1 MRKVDDSVTTLVIGA
16 SAAGLATAACL
27 RRAGQD
33 TTILEAE
40 STVAPVWRRHYDRLH
55 LHTPRS
61 SSGLPGLAMPASW
74 PRYPSRDQVVEYLEQ
89 YQRRH
94 RLEPHFGRRV
104 VEVVRTDPGWSVRT
118 ADRSF
123 RARNVVVATGFAR
136 RPVRPTWPGLAG
148 FRGRV
153 LHSSGFGSGAD
164 FRGRKVLVVGFG
176 NSACEQAIDLVEQGA
191 QVRQSVR
198 SGVNVLPRDVGGLVP
213 VVTLGRYLRAF
224 PSRVGDALAW
234 PAVRLSVGDIRRLG
248 LPKSELGPI
257 TQVIRRNQS
266 PVLDIGT
273 IALLRAGRLSVT
285 GPIDH
290 FTADSVVF
298 ADGSEWDPDAVVLGT
313 GYRPALEEFLADWRA
328 VCTPAGLV
336 QSSGRP
342 TALPGLFFCGQYV
355 SPAGMLREIGLEAR
369 RIAAHLAG

>member
-1 MRKVDDSVTTLVIGA
+1 MDRTVTTLVIGA

-27 RRAGQD
+27 RQLGQD
-33 TTILEAE
+33 TVILEAE
-40 STVAPVWRRHYDRLH
+40 PTVAPVWRRHYDRLH
-55 LHTPRS
+55 LHTPGAS
-61 SSGLPGLAMPASW
+61 SALPGLAMPPSW
-74 PRYPSRDQVVEYLEQ
+74 PRYPSRDQVVQYLEH

-94 RLEPHFGRRV
+94 RLEPVFGRRV
-104 VEVVRTDPGWSVRT
+104 DEVARVDTGWSVRT
-118 ADRSF
+118 QDGSF
-123 RARNVVVATGFAR
+123 RARNVIVATGFAR
-136 RPVRPTWPGLAG
+136 RPVRPTWPGLTEFG
-148 FRGRV
+148 GRV
-153 LHSSGFGSGAD
+153 LHSSEFGSGAE
-164 FRGRKVLVVGFG
+164 FRDRKVLVVGFG

-191 QVRQSVR
+191 VVRQSVR
-198 SGVNVLPRDVGGLVP
+198 SGVNVLPRDVAGLVP
-213 VVTLGRYLRAF
+213 VVTLGRYLQAL

-257 TQVIRRNQS
+257 TQIARRSQS

-285 GPIDH
+285 GAVDH

-298 ADGSEWDPDAVVLGT
+298 ADGSVWDPDVILLGT
-313 GYRPALEEFLADWRA
+313 GYRPALEEFLPDWRA

-336 QSSGRP
+336 EHSGRP

-369 RIAAHLAG
+369 RLAAHLAG